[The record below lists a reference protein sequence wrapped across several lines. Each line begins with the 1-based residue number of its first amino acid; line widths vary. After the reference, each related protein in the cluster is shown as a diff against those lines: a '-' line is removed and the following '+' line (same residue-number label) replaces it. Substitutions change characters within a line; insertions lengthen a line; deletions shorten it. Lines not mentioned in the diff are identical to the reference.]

1 MVGVDARVTYR
12 EMGAQQPQAAVGEGE
27 VGPESLPSS
36 AHEYF
41 GGASVKEKGLAAS
54 PAAGEKAFCVDQ
66 RHGRALFFIILG
78 WRNTSLLSASP
89 NRTVC

>member
-1 MVGVDARVTYR
+1 MTHREWDTERWGSEAPDSSGEERVWFRVPPKQY
-12 EMGAQQPQAAVGEGE
+12 
-27 VGPESLPSS
+27 SLISG
-36 AHEYF
+36 
-41 GGASVKEKGLAAS
+41 GGASAKEKGLAAS

-66 RHGRALFFIILG
+66 RHGRALFFIVLG